1 MSDKP
6 KFKIL
11 EVENASPQQLR
22 KALEEHVQHMLGYNP
37 DKLEFA
43 LMITGHGKANGDT
56 HVYSMIG
63 GPPQTLAT
71 VIMELMNE
79 LMKRSPKFAIFF
91 LMNMIQRMGINMEI
105 VEMSKFDLDVT
116 GDPDLDVTGNPN
128 VETQVKD
135 LISKLQSGTPP
146 SGSVH

>member
-1 MSDKP
+1 MSNKP

-22 KALEEHVQHMLGYNP
+22 KALEEYVQHMLGYDP

-43 LMITGHGKANGDT
+43 LMITGHGKANGGT

-79 LMKRSPKFAIFF
+79 LMKRSPEFAIFF

-105 VEMSKFDLDVT
+105 VEMSKFD
-116 GDPDLDVTGNPN
+116 PDLDVTSNPD
-128 VETQVKD
+128 VEAQVKD

-146 SGSVH
+146 SGSIH

>member
-6 KFKIL
+6 KFEIH

-22 KALEEHVQHMLGYNP
+22 KTLEEYVQHMLGYNP

-43 LMITGHGKANGDT
+43 LMITGHGKANGGT
-56 HVYSMIG
+56 HVCSMIG
-63 GPPQTLAT
+63 GPPQTLAI

-79 LMKRSPKFAIFF
+79 LMKRSPEFAIFF

-105 VEMSKFDLDVT
+105 VEMSKFGFDAT
-116 GDPDLDVTGNPN
+116 GDPDLDVTGNPD
-128 VETQVKD
+128 VEAQVKN
-135 LISKLQSGTPP
+135 LISKLQSGIPP
-146 SGSVH
+146 SGSIH

>member
-1 MSDKP
+1 MSNKP

-22 KALEEHVQHMLGYNP
+22 KALEEYVQHMLGYDP

-43 LMITGHGKANGDT
+43 LMITGHGKANGGT

-79 LMKRSPKFAIFF
+79 LMKRSPEFAIFF

-105 VEMSKFDLDVT
+105 VEMSKFD
-116 GDPDLDVTGNPN
+116 PDLDVTSNPD
-128 VETQVKD
+128 VEAQVKD
-135 LISKLQSGTPP
+135 LISKLQGGTPP
-146 SGSVH
+146 SGSIH